1 MVLLVDTNIILD
13 VLLSRPEFVKDS
25 SMIWKLCETEQAKGY
40 LSTLTYAN
48 MMYVMRKQLT
58 PDQIEDVFRKLNL
71 IFEFADFSPAVLE
84 RAVAMKWKDFE
95 DAVQSA
101 TAESV
106 HADYIVTRNLKDYT
120 KYIQWIGSGSRSG
133 NLRWIDPEREVLIET
148 SNYSQK
154 PSLTNS

>member
-13 VLLSRPEFVKDS
+13 VLLNRPEFVKDS
-25 SMIWKLCETEQAKGY
+25 SMIWKLCETEQAKRY

-106 HADYIVTRNLKDYT
+106 HADYIVTRNLKDFMKSKVIAFT
-120 KYIQWIGSGSRSG
+120 PAELLARI
-133 NLRWIDPEREVLIET
+133 
-148 SNYSQK
+148 
-154 PSLTNS
+154 

>member
-40 LSTLTYAN
+40 LSTLTYVN

-106 HADYIVTRNLKDYT
+106 HADYIGTRNLKDFMKSKVIAFT
-120 KYIQWIGSGSRSG
+120 PAELLARI
-133 NLRWIDPEREVLIET
+133 
-148 SNYSQK
+148 
-154 PSLTNS
+154 

>member
-25 SMIWKLCETEQAKGY
+25 SVIWKLCETEQAKGN

-106 HADYIVTRNLKDYT
+106 HADYIVTRNLKDFMKSKVIAFT
-120 KYIQWIGSGSRSG
+120 PAELLARI
-133 NLRWIDPEREVLIET
+133 
-148 SNYSQK
+148 
-154 PSLTNS
+154 

>member
-1 MVLLVDTNIILD
+1 MVLLVDTSIILD
-13 VLLSRPEFVKDS
+13 VLLNRPEFVKDS

-40 LSTLTYAN
+40 LSTLTYVN

-84 RAVAMKWKDFE
+84 RAAAMKWKDFE

-106 HADYIVTRNLKDYT
+106 HADYIVTRNLKDFMKSKVIAFT
-120 KYIQWIGSGSRSG
+120 PAELLARI
-133 NLRWIDPEREVLIET
+133 
-148 SNYSQK
+148 
-154 PSLTNS
+154 

>member
-25 SMIWKLCETEQAKGY
+25 SMIWKLCETEHAKGY

-106 HADYIVTRNLKDYT
+106 HADYIVTRNLKDFMKSKVIAFT
-120 KYIQWIGSGSRSG
+120 PAELLARI
-133 NLRWIDPEREVLIET
+133 
-148 SNYSQK
+148 
-154 PSLTNS
+154 

>member
-40 LSTLTYAN
+40 LSTLTYTN

-106 HADYIVTRNLKDYT
+106 HADYIVTRNLKDFMKSKVIAFT
-120 KYIQWIGSGSRSG
+120 PAELLARI
-133 NLRWIDPEREVLIET
+133 
-148 SNYSQK
+148 
-154 PSLTNS
+154 

>member
-13 VLLSRPEFVKDS
+13 VLLNRPEFVKDS

-40 LSTLTYAN
+40 FSTLTYAN

-58 PDQIEDVFRKLNL
+58 PDQIEYVFRKLNL

-106 HADYIVTRNLKDYT
+106 HADYIVTRNLKDFMKSKVIAFT
-120 KYIQWIGSGSRSG
+120 PAELLARI
-133 NLRWIDPEREVLIET
+133 
-148 SNYSQK
+148 
-154 PSLTNS
+154 

>member
-25 SMIWKLCETEQAKGY
+25 SMIWKLCETEQAKGS

-106 HADYIVTRNLKDYT
+106 HADYIVTRNLKDFMKSKVIAFT
-120 KYIQWIGSGSRSG
+120 PAEFLARI
-133 NLRWIDPEREVLIET
+133 
-148 SNYSQK
+148 
-154 PSLTNS
+154 

>member
-13 VLLSRPEFVKDS
+13 VLLSSPEFVKDS

-40 LSTLTYAN
+40 LSTLTYVN

-101 TAESV
+101 SAESV
-106 HADYIVTRNLKDYT
+106 HADYIVTRNLKDFMKSKVIAFT
-120 KYIQWIGSGSRSG
+120 PAELLARI
-133 NLRWIDPEREVLIET
+133 
-148 SNYSQK
+148 
-154 PSLTNS
+154 